1 MKHLINREDYIKE
14 YLRISNYVKIENEV
28 ENENELYE
36 GLLSSLFGGLKM
48 LFKKDWANIKCKN
61 PSVLEHL
68 KDIDKKLAGYTMMKM
83 QYSSECQNIRQNI
96 ADYFNDILEYKLL
109 QVEKEENADKFI
121 EKENTEKEENTEAN
135 KVARMLNLKDKTLLD
150 SL

>member
-14 YLRISNYVKIENEV
+14 YLRINRSVNNIIENEI

-48 LFKKDWANIKCKN
+48 LFKKDWENIKCKN

-109 QVEKEENADKFI
+109 QIEKEENADKFI
-121 EKENTEKEENTEAN
+121 EKENTEKEENTEN
-135 KVARMLNLKDKTLLD
+135 NV
-150 SL
+150 SI

>member
-14 YLRISNYVKIENEV
+14 YLRINGSVNNII
-28 ENENELYE
+28 ENELYE

-61 PSVLEHL
+61 PSVLKHL
-68 KDIDKKLAGYTMMKM
+68 KDMDKKLAGYTMVKM

-96 ADYFNDILEYKLL
+96 ANYFNDILEYKLL

-121 EKENTEKEENTEAN
+121 EKENSKNGEDVESQ
-135 KVARMLNLKDKTLLD
+135 R
-150 SL
+150 